1 MKRRAILRKNGEN
14 TDTVL
19 PALLN
24 DDIAKEV
31 AKYYISFSGNN
42 KNNSVQDSYLAGL
55 FDSKYLSLDLDDN
68 SQNRSGHE
76 GRLEKDYNEAVS
88 NNDME
93 TAQRL
98 VNEVA
103 KRAGYLELAYHGSRN
118 IFNEFSRDKLG
129 QCKIDRH
136 IIETVYI
143 FI

>member
-19 PALLN
+19 PVLLN

-76 GRLEKDYNEAVS
+76 GRLEKD
-88 NNDME
+88 
-93 TAQRL
+93 
-98 VNEVA
+98 
-103 KRAGYLELAYHGSRN
+103 
-118 IFNEFSRDKLG
+118 
-129 QCKIDRH
+129 
-136 IIETVYI
+136 
-143 FI
+143 